1 MTDSLPEA
9 PDIDPAALAA
19 TGFSRARKGFEPAEV
34 HAVLG
39 RTADA
44 LRIWQL
50 RDAQLSERVKELD
63 EQLASAQEL
72 DEERL
77 TAVLGEETAR
87 VIAAARDAAGQ
98 IRANAEEQAAALLA
112 ETDAAATSAAE
123 ALKAEATS
131 LRDEAARLR
140 DDAASD
146 ATTIRTEAE
155 SSAAM
160 TLADAQQR
168 SEDLLQAAESVLA
181 TRTAEAEQVVA
192 GMLAAAEAD
201 AVAAAEESAAV
212 REAARLESLEEIER
226 ARESGRMMVAET
238 KALRERMLADLAER
252 RLNARRQI
260 EGALAARDRV
270 AEVLRAAGSQLDET
284 VEGLDRID
292 VEASA
297 AADAAA
303 AAIDVDVDAE
313 LAALH
318 AELGDVAE
326 PEIAE
331 TIGTEPVLEVAP
343 NDEAPNDEAPNEGS
357 HDGDSVGDTRTDA
370 ADADD
375 AAGPVGSQEAA
386 VATADESIA
395 ATTTVEV
402 SEATTV
408 EVSDEVVVVDTDD
421 GELVIETVETIVDHV
436 EVVAHVE
443 PHESPAPDA
452 EVIGIFD
459 ARSDETAD
467 DSDAG
472 QATEIDAGIDDD
484 LDDDLDG
491 DELDDEL
498 DEDDTATTATGDA
511 GATDD
516 SEGDG
521 ATVHDLFARIRA
533 EGIDADAGTD
543 DDTDG
548 EPAPATANGRG
559 EDDEIDLTESP
570 VAGTGT
576 RGPGGDDRRFAGGGV
591 DVAVRTDQ
599 DLLDTRDELLAP
611 IEKSLSRALKR
622 LASDEQNEI
631 LDKLRRVKRGRPDVA
646 TILPA
651 DDTAYA
657 DHYVESLL
665 PEFIHAVD
673 AGATFWEEVAGTAT
687 DSLFGGEALVEECLR
702 ARVVLFLT
710 VHRAHLER
718 TFTEADEAGVDV
730 SELGDRVRASY
741 RDWRSTTLAD
751 LAGDLATAGFTHGE
765 RRAAGPGT
773 PWQWVVDNGGLP
785 CADGEDNALAGAV
798 PCEEPFPTG
807 DLTPP
812 AHPGCRCI
820 LAPAR
825 R

>member
-50 RDAQLSERVKELD
+50 RDAQLSERVRELD

-87 VIAAARDAAGQ
+87 VISAARDAAGQ

-192 GMLAAAEAD
+192 EMLAAAAAD
-201 AVAAAEESAAV
+201 VAAAAEESAAV

-270 AEVLRAAGSQLDET
+270 AEVLRAAGAQLDET

-318 AELGDVAE
+318 AELGDTAE
-326 PEIAE
+326 PELAE
-331 TIGTEPVLEVAP
+331 AVGVERILDGNATDGDELAEGEPEADLAS
-343 NDEAPNDEAPNEGS
+343 DEAG
-357 HDGDSVGDTRTDA
+357 
-370 ADADD
+370 DADD
-375 AAGPVGSQEAA
+375 AADGAHPDTTDDTTAEV
-386 VATADESIA
+386 TADIESEGAGGAAADEPIA
-395 ATTTVEV
+395 A
-402 SEATTV
+402 STTV
-408 EVSDEVVVVDTDD
+408 EVSDEVVVVDTDE

-436 EVVAHVE
+436 EVVAHLE
-443 PHESPAPDA
+443 PHESPASDA

-459 ARSDETAD
+459 ARSDETVENSAVGI
-467 DSDAG
+467 DA
-472 QATEIDAGIDDD
+472 EID
-484 LDDDLDG
+484 
-491 DELDDEL
+491 DELDDDGLDGEP
-498 DEDDTATTATGDA
+498 DEDDTDVEASDDA
-511 GATDD
+511 AATDGGAEG
-516 SEGDG
+516 EGDG

-533 EGIDADAGTD
+533 EGIDAEGGSD
-543 DDTDG
+543 DSDG
-548 EPAPATANGRG
+548 GPAPAAANGRG
-559 EDDEIDLTESP
+559 DDDEIDLTETP
-570 VAGTGT
+570 VASAAS
-576 RGPGGDDRRFAGGGV
+576 RGSGGDEHRVAGGGV

-646 TILPA
+646 TILPT

-773 PWQWVVDNGGLP
+773 PWQWIVDNGGLP

>member
-1 MTDSLPEA
+1 MTDSLPAA

-44 LRIWQL
+44 LRIWQM

-72 DEERL
+72 DEDRL

-112 ETDAAATSAAE
+112 DTEAAATSAAE
-123 ALKAEATS
+123 ALKAEAAS

-155 SSAAM
+155 GSAAM
-160 TLADAQQR
+160 TLADAQGR
-168 SEDLLQAAESVLA
+168 SEELLQAAESVLV
-181 TRTAEAEQVVA
+181 TRTEEAEQIVA
-192 GMLAAAEAD
+192 SMLAAAEAE
-201 AVAAAEESAAV
+201 AAAAAEESARV
-212 REAARLESLEEIER
+212 REAARIEAEEEIER
-226 ARESGRMMVAET
+226 ARESGRTMVAET

-270 AEVLRAAGSQLDET
+270 AQVLRAAGAQLDET
-284 VEGLDRID
+284 VDGLDRID
-292 VEASA
+292 AEASV

-303 AAIDVDVDAE
+303 AAIDGDVDGE

-318 AELGDVAE
+318 AELGDTEIE
-326 PEIAE
+326 P
-331 TIGTEPVLEVAP
+331 
-343 NDEAPNDEAPNEGS
+343 
-357 HDGDSVGDTRTDA
+357 
-370 ADADD
+370 DADVES
-375 AAGPVGSQEAA
+375 GPDSEIHVEL
-386 VATADESIA
+386 VA
-395 ATTTVEV
+395 
-402 SEATTV
+402 EATTV
-408 EVSDEVVVVDTDD
+408 DVTDEVTVIETDEGEVVVET
-421 GELVIETVETIVDHV
+421 IETVVEHVEIV
-436 EVVAHVE
+436 EVV
-443 PHESPAPDA
+443 PDDA
-452 EVIGIFD
+452 EQIEDAEQTDDAEQIEAAEAVMPVDGEADVIGIFD
-459 ARSDETAD
+459 ARPDDEEPGSGSVAAAD
-467 DSDAG
+467 A
-472 QATEIDAGIDDD
+472 EIDDELGDEDDD
-484 LDDDLDG
+484 ELD
-491 DELDDEL
+491 DDEL
-498 DEDDTATTATGDA
+498 DEDAADA
-511 GATDD
+511 LDP
-516 SEGDG
+516 SEDGSETDG

-533 EGIDADAGTD
+533 EGIDDDPAGDPTADPDAERD
-543 DDTDG
+543 
-548 EPAPATANGRG
+548 PA
-559 EDDEIDLTESP
+559 EIDLTDEP
-570 VAGTGT
+570 AAMAAAG
-576 RGPGGDDRRFAGGGV
+576 RGSAQGAEVVGGEGGGGI
-591 DVAVRTDQ
+591 DVALRTDQ

-631 LDKLRRVKRGRPDVA
+631 LDKLRRVKRGRPDPA
-646 TILPA
+646 TILPS
-651 DDTAYA
+651 DDGTYA
-657 DHYVESLL
+657 DRYVESLL

-673 AGATFWEEVAGTAT
+673 AGATFWEEVAGSAT

-702 ARVVLFLT
+702 TRVDLFLS

-718 TFTEADEAGVDV
+718 TFSEADEADLDV
-730 SELGDRVRASY
+730 AELGDRVRASY
-741 RDWRSTTLAD
+741 RDWRSSTLAD